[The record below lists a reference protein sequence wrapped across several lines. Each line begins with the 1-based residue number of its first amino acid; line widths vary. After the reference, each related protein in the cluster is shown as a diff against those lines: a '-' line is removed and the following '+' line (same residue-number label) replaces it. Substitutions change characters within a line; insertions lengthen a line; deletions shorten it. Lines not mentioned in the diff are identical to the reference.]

1 MSYEQ
6 LLHDYVDGSLDYQD
20 EMTLFNEL
28 GTNEAL
34 RRELKLLILMQK
46 SARHDVEAFTPAPDS
61 HDVIF
66 ARLGFAPGLVERSVP
81 LAYARRWGMG
91 GGYLQGIVGGVVG
104 AIITAFILIAAD
116 RYLPASGGPSAP
128 ISGSRQ
134 LSGGTSGTSLTALRP
149 EGAQA
154 AVIGRAG
161 PAAPPPASL
170 REDRP
175 AGLPPAR
182 RAAPSVET
190 DRSLFAAAGTETA
203 PARFSATEVTMRS
216 AGRPAPV
223 AASPRPMSDAPAAMA
238 EIELSPEPATD
249 EPSPISTEY
258 RAITSRDFMDR
269 PDALAN
275 PSDALFHNRA
285 VAVQYRLGRTQ
296 RIGVEI
302 GEENFYQRFDEMLP
316 NGDLLRHE
324 QNPAMIW
331 GGVSF
336 TQILWDGST
345 LRPYLRGLVG
355 GTRVGP
361 IGRVTLGASYEVGPA
376 IQLFAGGEASALA
389 YRFDGGWLL
398 SPKYGVTYGL
408 ALGF

>member
-20 EMTLFNEL
+20 EMRLFNEL
-28 GTNEAL
+28 RTNEAL
-34 RRELKLLILMQK
+34 RQELKLLILMQK

-81 LAYARRWGMG
+81 LAYARRWGTG
-91 GGYLQGIVGGVVG
+91 GGYLQGIIGGIVG

-116 RYLPASGGPSAP
+116 RYLPAAGGRDA
-128 ISGSRQ
+128 
-134 LSGGTSGTSLTALRP
+134 SLTSPAGVSAAQPIDREPRPAPAGDGAALPAEATGAPAMPSLSALRD
-149 EGAQA
+149 
-154 AVIGRAG
+154 
-161 PAAPPPASL
+161 
-170 REDRP
+170 DRP
-175 AGLPPAR
+175 AASRPAR
-182 RAAPSVET
+182 RTARSVET
-190 DRSLFAAAGTETA
+190 DRSLSAAEME
-203 PARFSATEVTMRS
+203 PARFNATEVTMRS
-216 AGRPAPV
+216 IEQTAPV
-223 AASPRPMSDAPAAMA
+223 AASSRPMPESPAAMA
-238 EIELSPEPATD
+238 EVAPTFESD
-249 EPSPISTEY
+249 GPSPISTEY
-258 RAITSRDFMDR
+258 RAIASRDFMRR

-285 VAVQYRLGRTQ
+285 IAVQYRLGETQ
-296 RIGVEI
+296 RIGLEI

-336 TQILWDGST
+336 TQILWDGSR
-345 LRPYLRGLVG
+345 LRPYVRGLVG
-355 GTRVGP
+355 GTRLGP
-361 IGRVTLGASYEVGPA
+361 VGRVTLGTSYEVGPSL
-376 IQLFAGGEASALA
+376 QLFAGGEVSALA

-398 SPKYGVTYGL
+398 SPKYGVAYGL